1 MVALRA
7 SALVGY
13 CGLSL
18 CEVHIAFSDR
28 IMVRSHLVAGRRL
41 REGYAFLCP
50 LQIAFR
56 FGQWVHRSTSN
67 FDQFL
72 LTLRL
77 RTRISS
83 SKVRRSRPL
92 GSHIFTSN
100 INGCHALAAAPRDM
114 HATWNAVRY
123 CLNGIQT

>member
-50 LQIAFR
+50 PQIAFR

-67 FDQFL
+67 LDQFL
-72 LTLRL
+72 LNLRL

-92 GSHIFTSN
+92 GGPMIP
-100 INGCHALAAAPRDM
+100 L
-114 HATWNAVRY
+114 
-123 CLNGIQT
+123 LNRRSADVKNQVWLTVPIECTPS